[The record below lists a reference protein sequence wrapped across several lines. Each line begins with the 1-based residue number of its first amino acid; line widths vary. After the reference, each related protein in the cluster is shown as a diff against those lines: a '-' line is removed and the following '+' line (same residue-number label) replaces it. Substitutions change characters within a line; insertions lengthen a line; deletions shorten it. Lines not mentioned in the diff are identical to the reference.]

1 VTLNITGSSKP
12 YNFGPFH
19 VVEFVRL
26 EHYKRGSRPWLMV
39 GFRARWERKRTE
51 YLSLLFHGKIF
62 SLLNDSRRQNK
73 MKSKNLGESKF

>member
-1 VTLNITGSSKP
+1 
-12 YNFGPFH
+12 
-19 VVEFVRL
+19 
-26 EHYKRGSRPWLMV
+26 MV